1 MTETRRFWL
10 DAMLKICSPVIDAL
24 AEGRLRRDMPVEA
37 APGMTDREHCT
48 YLEAFGRTMVGFAPW
63 LGCAGLD
70 GEEERLRL
78 YWGERARMALK
89 NAVTPSSPDCMN
101 FSEGFQPLVDAAF
114 LAQGILRAPEVL
126 WDPLDEETKANLLAR
141 MRETRTR
148 PPYRNNWLL
157 FGAMPE
163 ALLHHAGAG
172 DWDPMR
178 IDYALFAHE
187 KWYKGD
193 GWYGDGESF
202 NLNYYNSFVI
212 QPMLL
217 DLLDEVAGESG
228 AWGKLK
234 PVVTARARH
243 FASHEE
249 HLISP
254 EGTYPLLGRS
264 LCYRFGAFQVLAQM
278 ALREDLEPCLTPAG
292 VRCALTAVLR
302 RTLAHP
308 SMFDE
313 GGWLRIGVCGSQ
325 PAMGENYISTGSLY
339 LCSAVFL
346 PLGLPDSAPFW
357 SLPDEPWTSVRLW
370 NGENLPCEHAI

>member
-1 MTETRRFWL
+1 MTETRKFWL
-10 DAMLKICSPVIDAL
+10 DSMIRICTPVIDAL

-78 YWGERARMALK
+78 YWGERARQALK
-89 NAVTPSSPDCMN
+89 NAVTPSSPDRMN

-126 WDPLDEETKANLLAR
+126 WDPLDDGTKAEVLAR

-148 PPYRNNWLL
+148 PPSRNNWLL

-163 ALLHHAGAG
+163 ALLYRAKAA

-193 GWYGDGESF
+193 G
-202 NLNYYNSFVI
+202 
-212 QPMLL
+212 
-217 DLLDEVAGESG
+217 
-228 AWGKLK
+228 
-234 PVVTARARH
+234 
-243 FASHEE
+243 
-249 HLISP
+249 
-254 EGTYPLLGRS
+254 
-264 LCYRFGAFQVLAQM
+264 
-278 ALREDLEPCLTPAG
+278 
-292 VRCALTAVLR
+292 
-302 RTLAHP
+302 
-308 SMFDE
+308 
-313 GGWLRIGVCGSQ
+313 
-325 PAMGENYISTGSLY
+325 
-339 LCSAVFL
+339 
-346 PLGLPDSAPFW
+346 
-357 SLPDEPWTSVRLW
+357 
-370 NGENLPCEHAI
+370 